1 MTTDRETLLWLV
13 FTRPVAGMEDEF
25 DTWYDDVHLPDVAAV
40 PGVRAAQRF
49 TLGPERRDTSVEPE
63 FRHLTVYEIDG
74 DPDEVFPEITRRI
87 ESGDIVLAEALDRP
101 KTWQSVWHPHGPRLT
116 AAEHVPADA
125 ARND

>member
-13 FTRPVAGMEDEF
+13 FTKSVVGREAEF
-25 DTWYDDVHLPDVAAV
+25 DTWYDEVHLPDVVDV

-49 TLGPERRDTSVEPE
+49 TLGPERRDQSVEPE
-63 FRHLTVYEIDG
+63 FRHLAVYEIDG

-87 ESGDIVLAEALDRP
+87 ESGAMILAEALDRP

-116 AAEHVPADA
+116 AGEHADA
-125 ARND
+125 TAARSD